1 MQNFS
6 YVNATSI
13 EQVPSLLGRSWDDA
27 VVMAGGTDLLGEMKD
42 FAAVPRRV
50 VNLKSIEGLDY
61 IRQDDSALS
70 IGALTTLTDVLNHDA
85 VSKDYTVL
93 NQAVSVIA
101 SPQIRNMATL
111 AGNILQRPRC
121 WYYRSEDFPCLKKG
135 GARCYA
141 VGGVNTYH
149 AIFGSGPS
157 YIVHPSDAAPALMAL
172 GATVKIHGPRG
183 GNEVVLDDFFTLPE
197 MNIRR
202 ENILRPNEIV
212 TELTIPKPEANSK
225 GMYLKVR
232 ERDSIDFALVSL
244 AAQMTV
250 VNGTCERA
258 KPRIWRRGARA
269 MARHRGRAVPPGT
282 QDHGISGGKRS
293 RGGGGRRQAH
303 AAQRIQ
309 GGDREEPG
317 QAGRNGPGSVSNP
330 AQQARSLSWHN
341 PYAGT

>member
-13 EQVPSLLGRSWDDA
+13 EQVPSLLGSSWDDA

-42 FAAVPRRV
+42 FAAVPKRV

-61 IRQDDSALS
+61 IRQDDAALR
-70 IGALTTLTDVLNHDA
+70 IGALTTLTDVLNDGA
-85 VSKDYTVL
+85 VSKDYPIL
-93 NQAVSVIA
+93 HQAVSVIA

-172 GATVKIHGPRG
+172 DATVKIHGPRG
-183 GNEVVLDDFFTLPE
+183 GNEVVMDDFFTLPE

-232 ERDSIDFALVSL
+232 ERESIDFALVSL

-258 KPRIWRRGARA
+258 SLVLGGVAPVPWRAVA
-269 MARHRGRAVPPGT
+269 AEQYLRGRRITESRAESAAEAAVEDAKPMPNNSYKVE
-282 QDHGISGGKRS
+282 IAKNLVK
-293 RGGGGRRQAH
+293 QAVL
-303 AAQRIQ
+303 ALA
-309 GGDREEPG
+309 
-317 QAGRNGPGSVSNP
+317 S
-330 AQQARSLSWHN
+330 
-341 PYAGT
+341 

>member
-258 KPRIWRRGARA
+258 SLVFGGVAPVPWRAIEAERYL
-269 MARHRGRAVPPGT
+269 RGRRITESRAESAAEAAVEDAKPMPHNGYKVE
-282 QDHGISGGKRS
+282 IAKNLV
-293 RGGGGRRQAH
+293 RQAVMAL
-303 AAQRIQ
+303 AA
-309 GGDREEPG
+309 
-317 QAGRNGPGSVSNP
+317 
-330 AQQARSLSWHN
+330 
-341 PYAGT
+341 

>member
-27 VVMAGGTDLLGEMKD
+27 VVMAGGTDLVGEMKD
-42 FAAVPRRV
+42 YAAVPKRV

-61 IRQDDSALS
+61 IRQDDAGLR
-70 IGALTTLTDVLNHDA
+70 IGALTTLTDVLENSA
-85 VSKDYTVL
+85 VSQDLPVL
-93 NQAVSVIA
+93 HQAVSVIA

-172 GATVKIHGPRG
+172 GATVHVHGPRG
-183 GNEVVLDDFFTLPE
+183 GDEVLMDDFFTMPE

-212 TELTIPKPEANSK
+212 TEISIPKPEANSRGK
-225 GMYLKVR
+225 FLKVR
-232 ERDSIDFALVSL
+232 ERESIDFALVSL

-258 KPRIWRRGARA
+258 SLVLGGVAPIPWRAVEAEDYLRGRRITEARA
-269 MARHRGRAVPPGT
+269 ESAAEAAVEDAAPMPHNGYKVE
-282 QDHGISGGKRS
+282 IAKNLVK
-293 RGGGGRRQAH
+293 QAV
-303 AAQRIQ
+303 
-309 GGDREEPG
+309 
-317 QAGRNGPGSVSNP
+317 QALAS
-330 AQQARSLSWHN
+330 
-341 PYAGT
+341 

>member
-1 MQNFS
+1 MRNFS

-27 VVMAGGTDLLGEMKD
+27 VVMAGGTDLVGEMKD
-42 FAAVPRRV
+42 YAAVPKRV

-61 IRQDDSALS
+61 IRQDDAGLR
-70 IGALTTLTDVLNHDA
+70 IGALTTLTDVLENSA
-85 VSKDYTVL
+85 VSQELPVL
-93 NQAVSVIA
+93 HQAVSVIA

-172 GATVKIHGPRG
+172 DATVHVHGPRG
-183 GNEVVLDDFFTLPE
+183 GDEVLMDDFFTMPE

-212 TELTIPKPEANSK
+212 TEISIPKPEANSK
-225 GMYLKVR
+225 GMFLKVR
-232 ERDSIDFALVSL
+232 ERESIDFALVSL

-258 KPRIWRRGARA
+258 SLVLGGVAPIPWRAVEAEDYLRGRRITEARA
-269 MARHRGRAVPPGT
+269 ESAAEAAVEDAAPMPHNGYKVE
-282 QDHGISGGKRS
+282 IAKNLVK
-293 RGGGGRRQAH
+293 QAV
-303 AAQRIQ
+303 
-309 GGDREEPG
+309 
-317 QAGRNGPGSVSNP
+317 QALAS
-330 AQQARSLSWHN
+330 
-341 PYAGT
+341 

>member
-13 EQVPSLLGRSWDDA
+13 DQVPSLLGRSWDDA
-27 VVMAGGTDLLGEMKD
+27 VVMAGGTDLVGEMKD
-42 FAAVPRRV
+42 YAAVPKRV

-61 IRQDDSALS
+61 IRQDDAGLR
-70 IGALTTLTDVLNHDA
+70 IGALTTLTDVLENSA
-85 VSKDYTVL
+85 VSQELPVL
-93 NQAVSVIA
+93 HQAVAVIA

-172 GATVKIHGPRG
+172 GATVNIHGPRG
-183 GNEVVLDDFFTLPE
+183 GNEVVMDDFFTMPE

-212 TELTIPKPEANSK
+212 TEITIPKPESNSR
-225 GMYLKVR
+225 GMFLKVR
-232 ERDSIDFALVSL
+232 ERESIDFALVSL

-258 KPRIWRRGARA
+258 SLVLGGVAPIPWRALEAEDYLRGRRITEARA
-269 MARHRGRAVPPGT
+269 ESAAEAAVEDAAPMPHNGYKVE
-282 QDHGISGGKRS
+282 IAKNLVK
-293 RGGGGRRQAH
+293 QAV
-303 AAQRIQ
+303 
-309 GGDREEPG
+309 
-317 QAGRNGPGSVSNP
+317 QALTS
-330 AQQARSLSWHN
+330 
-341 PYAGT
+341 

>member
-42 FAAVPRRV
+42 FAAVPKRV

-61 IRQDDSALS
+61 IRQDDAALR
-70 IGALTTLTDVLNHDA
+70 IGALTTLTDVLNDGA
-85 VSKDYTVL
+85 VSKDYSAL
-93 NQAVSVIA
+93 RQAVSVIA

-172 GATVKIHGPRG
+172 DATVKIHGPRG
-183 GNEVVLDDFFTLPE
+183 GNEVVMDDFFTLPE

-212 TELTIPKPEANSK
+212 TELTIPKPEANSR

-232 ERDSIDFALVSL
+232 ERESIDFALVSL

-258 KPRIWRRGARA
+258 SLVLGGVAPVPWRAVAAEQYLRGRRITEARA
-269 MARHRGRAVPPGT
+269 ESAAEAAVEDAKPMPNNSYKVE
-282 QDHGISGGKRS
+282 IAKNLVK
-293 RGGGGRRQAH
+293 QAVL
-303 AAQRIQ
+303 ALA
-309 GGDREEPG
+309 
-317 QAGRNGPGSVSNP
+317 S
-330 AQQARSLSWHN
+330 
-341 PYAGT
+341 

>member
-42 FAAVPRRV
+42 FAAVPKRV

-61 IRQDDSALS
+61 IRQDDAALR
-70 IGALTTLTDVLNHDA
+70 IGALATLTDVLTSGD
-85 VSKDYTVL
+85 VTQDYSAL
-93 NQAVSVIA
+93 RQAVSVIA

-172 GATVKIHGPRG
+172 DATVKIHGPRG
-183 GNEVVLDDFFTLPE
+183 GNEVVMDDFFTLPE

-232 ERDSIDFALVSL
+232 ERESIDFALVSL

-258 KPRIWRRGARA
+258 SLVLGGVAPVPWRAVAAEQYLRGRRITEARA
-269 MARHRGRAVPPGT
+269 ESAAEAAVEDAKPMPNNSYKVE
-282 QDHGISGGKRS
+282 IAKNLVK
-293 RGGGGRRQAH
+293 QAVL
-303 AAQRIQ
+303 ALA
-309 GGDREEPG
+309 
-317 QAGRNGPGSVSNP
+317 S
-330 AQQARSLSWHN
+330 
-341 PYAGT
+341 

>member
-27 VVMAGGTDLLGEMKD
+27 VVMAGGTDLVGEMKD
-42 FAAVPRRV
+42 YAAVPKRV

-61 IRQDDSALS
+61 IRQDDAGLR
-70 IGALTTLTDVLNHDA
+70 IGALTTLTDVLENSA
-85 VSKDYTVL
+85 VSQELPVL
-93 NQAVSVIA
+93 HQAVSVIA

-172 GATVKIHGPRG
+172 GATVHVHGPRG
-183 GNEVVLDDFFTLPE
+183 GDEVLMDDFFTMPE

-212 TELTIPKPEANSK
+212 TEISIPKPEANSK

-232 ERDSIDFALVSL
+232 ERESIDFALVSL

-258 KPRIWRRGARA
+258 SLVLGGVAPIPWRAVEAEDYLRGRRITEARA
-269 MARHRGRAVPPGT
+269 ESAAEAAVEDAAPMPHNGYKVE
-282 QDHGISGGKRS
+282 IAKNLVK
-293 RGGGGRRQAH
+293 QAV
-303 AAQRIQ
+303 
-309 GGDREEPG
+309 
-317 QAGRNGPGSVSNP
+317 QALAS
-330 AQQARSLSWHN
+330 
-341 PYAGT
+341 

>member
-42 FAAVPRRV
+42 FAAVPKRV

-61 IRQDDSALS
+61 IRQDDGVTS
-70 IGALTTLTDVLNHDA
+70 IGALTTLTDVLENDA
-85 VSKDYTVL
+85 VSRDYPVL
-93 NQAVSVIA
+93 HQAVSVIA

-172 GATVKIHGPRG
+172 DATVKIHGPRG
-183 GNEVVLDDFFTLPE
+183 ANEVVMDDFFTMPE

-202 ENILRPNEIV
+202 ENILRPNEVV

-232 ERDSIDFALVSL
+232 ERESIDFALVSL

-258 KPRIWRRGARA
+258 ALVLGGVAPVPWRAVEAERYLRGRRITEARA
-269 MARHRGRAVPPGT
+269 ESAAEAAVEDAAPMPHNGYKVE
-282 QDHGISGGKRS
+282 IAKNMVK
-293 RGGGGRRQAH
+293 QAVLAL
-303 AAQRIQ
+303 AA
-309 GGDREEPG
+309 
-317 QAGRNGPGSVSNP
+317 
-330 AQQARSLSWHN
+330 
-341 PYAGT
+341 

>member
-1 MQNFS
+1 MQNFT

-61 IRQDDSALS
+61 IRQDDAALS

-85 VSKDYTVL
+85 VSNDYTVL

-172 GATVKIHGPRG
+172 DATVKIHGPRG
-183 GNEVVLDDFFTLPE
+183 GNEVVLDEFFTLPE

-258 KPRIWRRGARA
+258 SLVFGGVAPVPWRAIEAERYL
-269 MARHRGRAVPPGT
+269 RGRRITESRAESAAEAAVEDAKPMPHNGYKVE
-282 QDHGISGGKRS
+282 IAKNLV
-293 RGGGGRRQAH
+293 RQAVMAL
-303 AAQRIQ
+303 AA
-309 GGDREEPG
+309 
-317 QAGRNGPGSVSNP
+317 
-330 AQQARSLSWHN
+330 
-341 PYAGT
+341 

>member
-27 VVMAGGTDLLGEMKD
+27 VVMAGGTDLVGEMKD
-42 FAAVPRRV
+42 YAAVPKRV

-61 IRQDDSALS
+61 IRQDDAGMR
-70 IGALTTLTDVLNHDA
+70 IGALTTLTDVLENSA
-85 VSKDYTVL
+85 VSQDLPVL
-93 NQAVSVIA
+93 HQAVSVIA

-172 GATVKIHGPRG
+172 GATVNIHGPRG
-183 GNEVVLDDFFTLPE
+183 ANEVVMDDFFTMPE

-212 TELTIPKPEANSK
+212 TEITIPKPEANSK
-225 GMYLKVR
+225 GMFLKVR
-232 ERDSIDFALVSL
+232 ERESIDFALVSL

-258 KPRIWRRGARA
+258 SLVLGGVAPIPWRALEAEDYLRGRRITEARA
-269 MARHRGRAVPPGT
+269 ESAAEAAVEDAAPMPHNGYKVE
-282 QDHGISGGKRS
+282 IAKNLVK
-293 RGGGGRRQAH
+293 QAVQAL
-303 AAQRIQ
+303 AA
-309 GGDREEPG
+309 
-317 QAGRNGPGSVSNP
+317 
-330 AQQARSLSWHN
+330 
-341 PYAGT
+341 

>member
-27 VVMAGGTDLLGEMKD
+27 VVMAGGTDLVGEMKD
-42 FAAVPRRV
+42 YAAVPKRV

-61 IRQDDSALS
+61 IRQDDAGMR
-70 IGALTTLTDVLNHDA
+70 IGALTTLTDVLENSA
-85 VSKDYTVL
+85 VSQDLPVL
-93 NQAVSVIA
+93 HQAVSVIA

-172 GATVKIHGPRG
+172 GATVNIHGPRG
-183 GNEVVLDDFFTLPE
+183 ANEVVLDDFFTMPE

-212 TELTIPKPEANSK
+212 TEITIPKPEANSR
-225 GMYLKVR
+225 GMFLKVR
-232 ERDSIDFALVSL
+232 ERESIDFALVSL

-258 KPRIWRRGARA
+258 SLVLGGVAPIPWRAVEAEDYLRGRRITEARA
-269 MARHRGRAVPPGT
+269 ESAAEAAVEDAAPMPHNGYKVE
-282 QDHGISGGKRS
+282 IAKNLVK
-293 RGGGGRRQAH
+293 QAVQAL
-303 AAQRIQ
+303 AA
-309 GGDREEPG
+309 
-317 QAGRNGPGSVSNP
+317 
-330 AQQARSLSWHN
+330 
-341 PYAGT
+341 

>member
-42 FAAVPRRV
+42 FAAVPKRV

-61 IRQDDSALS
+61 IRQDDGVMS
-70 IGALTTLTDVLNHDA
+70 IGALATLTDVLENGA
-85 VSKDYTVL
+85 VSRDYPVL
-93 NQAVSVIA
+93 HQAVSVIA

-172 GATVKIHGPRG
+172 DATVKIHGPRG
-183 GNEVVLDDFFTLPE
+183 AKEVVMDDFFTLPE

-202 ENILRPNEIV
+202 ENVLRPNEVV
-212 TELTIPKPEANSK
+212 TELSIPKPEANSR

-232 ERDSIDFALVSL
+232 ERESIDFALVSL

-258 KPRIWRRGARA
+258 SLVLGGVAPVPWRAVEAERYLRGRRITEARA
-269 MARHRGRAVPPGT
+269 ESAAEAAVEDAAPMPHNGYKVE
-282 QDHGISGGKRS
+282 IAKNMVK
-293 RGGGGRRQAH
+293 QAVLAL
-303 AAQRIQ
+303 AA
-309 GGDREEPG
+309 
-317 QAGRNGPGSVSNP
+317 
-330 AQQARSLSWHN
+330 
-341 PYAGT
+341 

>member
-27 VVMAGGTDLLGEMKD
+27 VVMAGGTDLVGEMKD
-42 FAAVPRRV
+42 YAAVPKRV

-61 IRQDDSALS
+61 IRQDDAGLR
-70 IGALTTLTDVLNHDA
+70 IGALTTLTDVLENSA
-85 VSKDYTVL
+85 VSQDYPVL
-93 NQAVSVIA
+93 HQAVSVIA

-172 GATVKIHGPRG
+172 GATVNIHGPRG
-183 GNEVVLDDFFTLPE
+183 ANEVVMDDFFTMPE

-212 TELTIPKPEANSK
+212 TEITIPKPEANSK
-225 GMYLKVR
+225 GMFIKVR
-232 ERDSIDFALVSL
+232 ERESIDFALVSL

-258 KPRIWRRGARA
+258 SLVLGGVAPVPWRALEAEDYLRGRRITEARA
-269 MARHRGRAVPPGT
+269 ESAAEAAVEDAAPMPHNGYKVE
-282 QDHGISGGKRS
+282 IAKNLVK
-293 RGGGGRRQAH
+293 QAVQAL
-303 AAQRIQ
+303 AA
-309 GGDREEPG
+309 
-317 QAGRNGPGSVSNP
+317 
-330 AQQARSLSWHN
+330 
-341 PYAGT
+341 

>member
-27 VVMAGGTDLLGEMKD
+27 VVMAGGTDLVGEMKD
-42 FAAVPRRV
+42 YAAVPKRV

-61 IRQDDSALS
+61 IRQDDAGLR
-70 IGALTTLTDVLNHDA
+70 IGALTTLTDVLENSA
-85 VSKDYTVL
+85 VSQDLPVL
-93 NQAVSVIA
+93 HQAVSVIA

-172 GATVKIHGPRG
+172 GATVHVHGPRG
-183 GNEVVLDDFFTLPE
+183 GDEVLMDDFFTMPE

-212 TELTIPKPEANSK
+212 TEISIPKPEANSR
-225 GMYLKVR
+225 GMFLKVR
-232 ERDSIDFALVSL
+232 ERESIDFALVSL

-258 KPRIWRRGARA
+258 SLVLGGVAPIPWRAVEAEDYLRGRRITEARA
-269 MARHRGRAVPPGT
+269 ESAAEAAVEDAAPMPHNGYKVE
-282 QDHGISGGKRS
+282 IAKNLVK
-293 RGGGGRRQAH
+293 QAV
-303 AAQRIQ
+303 
-309 GGDREEPG
+309 
-317 QAGRNGPGSVSNP
+317 QALAS
-330 AQQARSLSWHN
+330 
-341 PYAGT
+341 